1 MAGGARRSG
10 PIPPQRLMAIGY
22 EVDLATLD
30 KEDPMLLLVIA
41 LADRL
46 AKGVPL
52 STEVSEAKRLG
63 QAR

>member
-1 MAGGARRSG
+1 M
-10 PIPPQRLMAIGY
+10 
-22 EVDLATLD
+22 DLATLD